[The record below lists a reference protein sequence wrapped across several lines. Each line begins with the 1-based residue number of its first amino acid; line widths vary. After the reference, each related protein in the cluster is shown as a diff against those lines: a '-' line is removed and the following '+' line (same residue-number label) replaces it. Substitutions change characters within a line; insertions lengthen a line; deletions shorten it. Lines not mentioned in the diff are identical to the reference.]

1 MPDAIQQNRTRG
13 MGEIVEVAGKTTELA
28 PFGTTLA
35 ELGRERPEIVGLTA
49 DMGRYSDIL
58 PFRDAHPDRFF
69 NVGMA
74 EQNLLM
80 VAAGLSKVGKIAYCT
95 TYSVF
100 ITRRAYDFVAIACAH
115 SKANVKIF
123 AGMPGLVNGYGA
135 THQATEDLNMMRG
148 IADLTIIDPCDATEL
163 KQVVRAV
170 ADIPGTVYVRNLRGK
185 VPVELGPNYR
195 FALGKGR
202 VLRAGD
208 GRIGIISTGY
218 MSARALDA
226 CRNTAEEG
234 HDPSVLHIGT
244 IKPFDTD
251 AVLAFAREHERL
263 IVAENHKTTGGLT
276 TLVIEALY
284 AAALH
289 RPMTRIS
296 LADSFFECG
305 SQEYLEAKYGVDL
318 PAFEA
323 AIRQDTHRS
332 GSKP

>member
-1 MPDAIQQNRTRG
+1 MPDAPIANRTRG
-13 MGEIVEVAGKTTELA
+13 MGEIVEVAGKRTELA
-28 PFGTTLA
+28 PFGRTLA
-35 ELGRERPEIVGLTA
+35 ELGHERPEIVGLTA

-74 EQNLLM
+74 EQNLMM
-80 VAAGLSKVGKIAYCT
+80 VAAGLSKVGKIAFCT

-148 IADLTIIDPCDATEL
+148 IADLAVIDPCDATEL
-163 KQVVRAV
+163 KQVVRAA

-185 VPVELGPNYR
+185 VPVELGDDYR
-195 FALGKGR
+195 FTFGKGQ

-208 GRIGIISTGY
+208 GRVGIVATGY

-226 CRNTAEEG
+226 CRSTAAEG
-234 HDPSVLHIGT
+234 HDPSVLHLST
-244 IKPFDTD
+244 IKPFDAA
-251 AVLAFAREHERL
+251 AVLSFARDHERL

-284 AAALH
+284 EAGLH

-323 AIRQDTHRS
+323 AIRQHGPGAGGAT
-332 GSKP
+332 

>member
-1 MPDAIQQNRTRG
+1 MADTGTLPGRTRG
-13 MGEIVEVAGKTTELA
+13 MGELIDVAGKATEIA
-28 PFGTTLA
+28 PFGNTLA
-35 ELGRERPEIVGLTA
+35 DLARERPEIVGLTA

-74 EQNLLM
+74 EQDLIM
-80 VAAGLSKVGKIAYCT
+80 IAAGLSKTGKIAYCT

-100 ITRRAYDFVAIACAH
+100 ITRRAYDFVALACAH

-170 ADIPGTVYVRNLRGK
+170 ADIPGAVYVRNLRGK
-185 VPVELGPNYR
+185 VPVELGSDYQ
-195 FALGKGR
+195 FEVGKAK
-202 VLRAGD
+202 VLRAGR
-208 GRIGIISTGY
+208 GVGIVSTGY
-218 MSARALDA
+218 MTARALDA
-226 CRNTAEEG
+226 AKVAQDKG
-234 HDPSVLHIGT
+234 IDAGVLHVPT
-244 IKPFDTD
+244 IKPFDTA
-251 AVLAFAREHERL
+251 AVLEFASRFERL
-263 IVAENHKTTGGLT
+263 IVAENHKTTGGLS
-276 TLVIEALY
+276 TLVVEALY
-284 AAALH
+284 DAGMIK
-289 RPMTRIS
+289 PMIKIG

-318 PAFEA
+318 PRFIS
-323 AIRQDTHRS
+323 AIIDGR
-332 GSKP
+332 

>member
-1 MPDAIQQNRTRG
+1 MLEQDGSIGNRTRG
-13 MGEIVEVAGKTTELA
+13 MGEIVEVEGKTTELA
-28 PFGTTLA
+28 PFGTALA
-35 ELGRERPEIVGLTA
+35 SLARARPDIVGLTA

-74 EQNLLM
+74 EQNLIM
-80 VAAGLSKVGKIAYCT
+80 IAAGLSKVGKIVYCT

-185 VPVELGPNYR
+185 VPVELGPDYR
-195 FALGKGR
+195 FELGKAKL
-202 VLRAGD
+202 LRAG
-208 GRIGIISTGY
+208 GGKIGIVSTGY

-226 CRNTAEEG
+226 AKAVEAEGRNVG
-234 HDPSVLHIGT
+234 VLHVST
-244 IKPFDTD
+244 IKPFDSEG
-251 AVLAFAREHERL
+251 VLNFARRHERL
-263 IVAENHKTTGGLT
+263 IVAENHKTTGGLSS
-276 TLVIEALY
+276 LVIETLY
-284 AAALH
+284 DVGIQMPL
-289 RPMTRIS
+289 IKIG

-305 SQEYLEAKYGVDL
+305 SQDYLEQKYQVDQ
-318 PAFEA
+318 PRFER
-323 AIRQDTHRS
+323 AIREGR
-332 GSKP
+332 

>member
-1 MPDAIQQNRTRG
+1 MPESKTLGDRTRG
-13 MGEIVEVAGKTTELA
+13 MGEIVEVAGKVTELA
-28 PFGTTLA
+28 PFGNTLA
-35 ELGRERPEIVGLTA
+35 EMAASRPEIVGLTA

-74 EQNLLM
+74 EQNLIM
-80 VAAGLSKVGKIAYCT
+80 IAAGLSKVGKIAYCT

-123 AGMPGLVNGYGA
+123 AGMPGLMNGYGA

-185 VPVELGPNYR
+185 VPVELPADYR
-195 FALGKGR
+195 FEVGKAK
-202 VLRAGD
+202 VLKEGD
-208 GRIGIISTGY
+208 GDTGIIATGY

-226 CRNTAEEG
+226 ARIVAGEG
-234 HDPSVLHIGT
+234 RDVGVLHVGT
-244 IKPFDTD
+244 IKPFDT
-251 AVLAFAREHERL
+251 AGVLEFARRHKRL
-263 IVAENHKTTGGLT
+263 IVAENHKTTGGLG

-284 AAALH
+284 DAGICKPLS
-289 RPMTRIS
+289 RIG
-296 LADSFFECG
+296 LADGFFECG
-305 SQEYLEAKYGVDL
+305 SQEYLEAKYQVDL
-318 PAFEA
+318 PRFLEV
-323 AIRQDTHRS
+323 IRE
-332 GSKP
+332 G

>member
-1 MPDAIQQNRTRG
+1 MADTGTLPGRTRG
-13 MGEIVEVAGKTTELA
+13 MGELIDVAGKATEIA
-28 PFGTTLA
+28 PFGNTLA
-35 ELGRERPEIVGLTA
+35 DLARERPEIVGLTA

-74 EQNLLM
+74 EQDLIM
-80 VAAGLSKVGKIAYCT
+80 IAAGLSKTGKIAYCT

-100 ITRRAYDFVAIACAH
+100 ITRRAYDFVALACAH

-185 VPVELGPNYR
+185 VPVELGPDYQ
-195 FALGKGR
+195 FEVGKAK
-202 VLRAGD
+202 VLRAGR
-208 GRIGIISTGY
+208 GVGIVSTGY
-218 MSARALDA
+218 MTARALDA
-226 CRNTAEEG
+226 AKVAQDKG
-234 HDPSVLHIGT
+234 IDAGVLHVPT
-244 IKPFDTD
+244 VKPFDTA
-251 AVLAFAREHERL
+251 AVLEFASRFERL
-263 IVAENHKTTGGLT
+263 IVAENHKTTGGLS
-276 TLVIEALY
+276 TLVVEALY
-284 AAALH
+284 EAGMVK
-289 RPMTRIS
+289 PMIKIG

-318 PAFEA
+318 PRFIS
-323 AIRQDTHRS
+323 AIIDGR
-332 GSKP
+332 

>member
-1 MPDAIQQNRTRG
+1 MTHTSAGVPGRTRG
-13 MGEIVEVAGKTTELA
+13 MGELIDVEGKTTEIA
-28 PFGTTLA
+28 PFGRTLA
-35 ELGRERPEIVGLTA
+35 ALAAERPEIVGLTA

-74 EQNLLM
+74 EQNLIM
-80 VAAGLSKVGKIAYCT
+80 IAAGLSKVGKIAFCT

-185 VPVELGPNYR
+185 VPIELGDDYR
-195 FALGKGR
+195 FELGKAKL
-202 VLRAGD
+202 LRD
-208 GRIGIISTGY
+208 GNGVGIISCGY
-218 MSARALDA
+218 MSTRARDA
-226 CRNTAEEG
+226 ADIAARQGVSAA
-234 HDPSVLHIGT
+234 VLHVGT
-244 IKPFDTD
+244 IKPFDRD
-251 AVLAFAREHERL
+251 GVLAFASRFERL
-263 IVAENHKTTGGLT
+263 IIAENHKTTGGLA
-276 TLVIEALY
+276 TLVVEALFD
-284 AAALH
+284 AGIIK
-289 RPMTRIS
+289 PMIKIG

-305 SQEYLEAKYGVDL
+305 SQEYLEAKYEVDL
-318 PAFEA
+318 PRFLR
-323 AIRQDTHRS
+323 AILENR
-332 GSKP
+332 